1 MLGIPYLDSIE
12 RTIMWSLVSSAFL
25 RLINM
30 LMLILLLSTLE
41 HYESSIFNCIVEV
54 LFNFINSYW
63 HLENLLI
70 AV

>member
-1 MLGIPYLDSIE
+1 MC
-12 RTIMWSLVSSAFL
+12 SLVSSAFL

-41 HYESSIFNCIVEV
+41 HYESSIFTSIVEV

-70 AV
+70 EV